1 MLLSEKSLLFD
12 LKNNSPWED
21 VNSEANPIQKFL
33 KYKSRNK
40 ASVIYDCDNSNGS
53 SKIANAFYFSLWGWN
68 YENRLSI
75 PDSIKHKIDVEWDRY
90 GSDTMNSFMTT
101 YKAAVKIY
109 ESEALAQKNKLL
121 MEFAS
126 LTHCLSNF
134 TLMPFKL
141 HKDDEKS
148 FNQYRGAN
156 FGKYFVFDYFDLSL
170 QLIKESISFNAF
182 KQYIDTFVLN
192 DYVDDQYN
200 VKPLMSKHSAYL
212 KAVCLD
218 ISNPTKFLP
227 NTEDELNEYLRN
239 VISIIKSRSIRLM
252 HEYNKRVSENSVLS
266 EFEDQIVGKE
276 EPVILNDMFSNLK
289 SKAKHA
295 TGKLSI
301 FIINMLKSLLK
312 RILKILI
319 KFAFLAAL
327 IYMAIPTL
335 IKFND
340 FRTKIDLNFD
350 GVYSLNEVLIFTSA
364 VYMVIALIMF
374 YVRFRYGEKL
384 KVCPKCKFFFAVKEI
399 SRETIATRNV
409 SVMVK
414 SHDRNRNGEITS
426 TREQYV
432 PGIEVKQNVKEHCRF
447 CKNEFDYVVT
457 NKKPIL

>member
-1 MLLSEKSLLFD
+1 MLLSKKSLLFD
-12 LKNNSPWED
+12 LKNISPWDD
-21 VNSEANPIQKFL
+21 VNNETNPIQKFL
-33 KYKSRNK
+33 MYKSRNK
-40 ASVIYDCDNSNGS
+40 ESVIYDCDNSNGT

-68 YENRLSI
+68 YDNRLSI
-75 PDSIKHKIDVEWDRY
+75 PDSIKHKVDVEWDRY

-109 ESEALAQKNKLL
+109 GSEVLAQKNKLL
-121 MEFAS
+121 IEFAS

-134 TLMPFKL
+134 TMMPFKL
-141 HKDDEKS
+141 QKDDDKS

-156 FGKYFVFDYFDLSL
+156 FGKYFVYDYFDLSL

-182 KQYIDTFVLN
+182 KQYIDTFILN
-192 DYVDDQYN
+192 DYVDDHYN
-200 VKPLMSKHSAYL
+200 VKPLMSKQSAYL

-218 ISNPTKFLP
+218 LSNPSKFLP
-227 NTEDELNEYLRN
+227 NTEEELNEYLRN

-252 HEYNKRVSENSVLS
+252 HEYNKRVSENGVLS
-266 EFEDQIVGKE
+266 DFEDQIVGKE
-276 EPVILNDMFSNLK
+276 EPVVSNPMISNLK

-301 FIINMLKSLLK
+301 FILKMLKSLMK
-312 RILKILI
+312 RILRILI
-319 KFAFLAAL
+319 KFTVLAAV

-335 IKFND
+335 IKSNN
-340 FRTKIDLNFD
+340 FRRMIDSNYN
-350 GVYSLNEVLIFTSA
+350 GVYSLYEVIIFTIA

-384 KVCPKCKFFFAVKEI
+384 KVCPRCKFFFAVKEI

-432 PGIEVKQNVKEHCRF
+432 PGIEEKQRVKESCRF
-447 CKNEFDYVVT
+447 CKNEFVYEVT